1 MSYPQ
6 ALAHLDALGVDAMKT
21 LSPSLDRIEA
31 LTAALDHPER
41 VLPAIHITG
50 TNGKTSTA
58 HIATGVLS
66 ATGLRVATYTSPHL
80 QDITERL
87 TLDSVPISEEAF
99 GELFGHIKPYIDLVE
114 GERGETL
121 SYFEVLTAMFFL
133 WAADV
138 ADVMVVEV
146 GLGGRWDAT
155 NVMTNVP
162 VAVITNVRLDHTGML
177 GMDETT
183 IAKEKSGIIKPGATV
198 VTAELRPDV
207 LEIIDGEASGAGANV
222 AKIERDFR
230 ILDNRMA
237 VGGRLVTVRTS
248 SRDYADLFL
257 PLYGAHQ
264 ATNSAVAL
272 EAVTSFLPDDTLG
285 EEVVAAGLSA
295 VHVPGRLEML
305 KGEDP
310 GAPRV
315 VLDVAHNPDGMAA
328 LASSLHEAFA
338 FEQAVVVIGI
348 LADKDIRGMLS
359 ELTRIPCTLIATR
372 AESVRSAVPE
382 ALDEVA
388 AEVGL
393 GCEVVPSLPAALRRA
408 VGSAGSDGLVVVTG
422 SHYVVGEARRYV
434 TA

>member
-1 MSYPQ
+1 VSYQQ

-31 LTAALDHPER
+31 LTAALDHPES

-58 HIATGVLS
+58 RIASNVLS

-80 QDITERL
+80 QDITERM

-99 GELFGHIKPYIDLVE
+99 GELFAHIKPYIDLVE
-114 GERGETL
+114 GERDDRL
-121 SYFEVLTAMFFL
+121 SYFEILTGMFFL
-133 WAADV
+133 WAVDV

-162 VAVITNVRLDHTGML
+162 VAVITNVALDHTEML
-177 GMDETT
+177 GLEEAT

-198 VTAELRPDV
+198 VTGELRPDV
-207 LEIIDGEASGAGANV
+207 LDVIDDEASGAVANV

-230 ILDNRMA
+230 VLDNRMA
-237 VGGRLVTVRTS
+237 VGGRLVAVRTS

-264 ATNSAVAL
+264 GTNCAVAL
-272 EAVTSFLPDDTLG
+272 EAVTSFFADDTLG
-285 EEVVAAGLSA
+285 EEVVAAGLSG
-295 VHVPGRLEML
+295 VHVPGRLETL
-305 KGEDP
+305 QGEDP

-328 LASSLHEAFA
+328 LTSALLEAFA
-338 FEQAVVVIGI
+338 FESAVVVIGI
-348 LADKDIRGMLS
+348 LADKDVRGMLS
-359 ELTRIPCTLIATR
+359 ELTRIPCTLIATQ
-372 AESVRSAVPE
+372 AQSVRSAPPE
-382 ALDEVA
+382 ALEEIA

-393 GCEVVPSLPAALRRA
+393 GCEIVPSLPAALRRA
-408 VGSAGSDGLVVVTG
+408 VEAAGRDQLVVVTG
-422 SHYVVGEARRYV
+422 SHYVVGEARRFL